1 MVSLEG
7 WIEMREFLLVPGA
20 VVFALISTWIFNAI
34 ISGPDME
41 VAETM
46 MVFTFFMVVEM
57 RFGKKECKHD

>member
-1 MVSLEG
+1 
-7 WIEMREFLLVPGA
+7 MREFLLVPGA